1 MIIRVSKLI
10 ISQPAVRGNHVVRRD
25 LPGGDWLTV
34 EELSG
39 QLPGWGRNLHASFAV
54 VLVLSGEGVFH
65 GLDERRWELT
75 PGMAFVHLPGVRHR
89 VQRHRPSAWRQLVLR
104 TSIGAWEALSVF
116 ADPLLVPV
124 WQAGPGAQPALQA
137 LRVLLAGPA
146 VPGWAVLARTAEALS
161 RLAPPTAD
169 PWDTAITA
177 LSSDHLRNL
186 DLAGL
191 AAELGLSYS
200 HFRRV
205 FRQRTGMAPG
215 TWRRTRRLHE
225 ATRLVE
231 DGLPAVAAARATG
244 WTDGTGLAK
253 ARRLTR
259 R

>member
-116 ADPLLVPV
+116 AACPADSGSLGHGHHGPV
-124 WQAGPGAQPALQA
+124 VGSSAQPGSCRTGCRIGAELQPLPA
-137 LRVLLAGPA
+137 RLPSAHWDGSGHLASDPASARGDPAGGRRVAGRRRRPCDRLDGRHGTGEGA
-146 VPGWAVLARTAEALS
+146 SPHSTL
-161 RLAPPTAD
+161 RLAT
-169 PWDTAITA
+169 
-177 LSSDHLRNL
+177 
-186 DLAGL
+186 
-191 AAELGLSYS
+191 
-200 HFRRV
+200 
-205 FRQRTGMAPG
+205 
-215 TWRRTRRLHE
+215 
-225 ATRLVE
+225 
-231 DGLPAVAAARATG
+231 
-244 WTDGTGLAK
+244 
-253 ARRLTR
+253 
-259 R
+259 